1 MADEH
6 RMTDHD
12 PDSTPAAGAA
22 LSDAQIHDR
31 IVDALLDHQLLPGT
45 RLAEDKLGQAFG
57 VSRTR
62 IRQVLIRLAHE
73 QIVTL
78 APHRGAS
85 VATPDPEE
93 AREVFE
99 VRRMV
104 EPLLV
109 QRFMRHASAGH
120 LGALASC
127 LAQEEAARAAGE
139 RRRAIRLSGEFHL
152 RIADGAA
159 HRTLGRVLRELVSR
173 TSLVLMTY
181 GNGEVPTGCGCADHR
196 TLLAAIRLRD
206 DKAAAALMTQHLL
219 EVEQQLRI
227 EPPSTQAPDFAQ
239 IFGVSTPTAE

>member
-1 MADEH
+1 MADPG
-6 RMTDHD
+6 M
-12 PDSTPAAGAA
+12 AGAA
-22 LSDAQIHDR
+22 THAPLSDAQIHDR
-31 IVDALLDHQLLPGT
+31 IVDAILDHQLLPGT

-85 VATPDPEE
+85 VATPDPAE

-181 GNGEVPTGCGCADHR
+181 GAGDGPTTGCGCADHR
-196 TLLAAIRLRD
+196 ALLAAIRLRD
-206 DKAAAALMTQHLL
+206 EGAAAALMTRHLE

-227 EPPSTQAPDFAQ
+227 EPPATQAPDFTR
-239 IFGVSTPTAE
+239 IFGAAAASPAG

>member
-6 RMTDHD
+6 RMTDQD
-12 PDSTPAAGAA
+12 TDSTPAAGAA

-31 IVDALLDHQLLPGT
+31 IVDAILDHQLLPGT

-181 GNGEVPTGCGCADHR
+181 GNGEIPNGCGCADHR

-206 DKAAAALMTQHLL
+206 EKAAAALMTQHLL

-239 IFGVSTPTAE
+239 IFGVSAPTAE

>member
-1 MADEH
+1 MADDD
-6 RMTDHD
+6 RMTDTETETD
-12 PDSTPAAGAA
+12 TAPATAAG

-31 IVDALLDHQLLPGT
+31 IVDAILDHQLLPGT

-85 VATPDPEE
+85 VATPDVAE

-109 QRFMRHASAGH
+109 QRFMQHASAGH

-159 HRTLGRVLRELVSR
+159 HRTLGRILRELVSR

-181 GNGEVPTGCGCADHR
+181 GSHDGGPGGCGCADHR
-196 TLLAAIRLRD
+196 ALLAAIRLRD
-206 DKAAAALMTQHLL
+206 EAAAAELMTRHLT
-219 EVEQQLRI
+219 EVEAQLRI
-227 EPPSTQAPDFAQ
+227 EPPATQAPDFAQ
-239 IFGVSTPTAE
+239 IFGSPA

>member
-1 MADEH
+1 MADPG
-6 RMTDHD
+6 M
-12 PDSTPAAGAA
+12 AGAVA
-22 LSDAQIHDR
+22 NAPLTDAQIHDR
-31 IVDALLDHQLLPGT
+31 IVDAILDHQLLPGT

-181 GNGEVPTGCGCADHR
+181 GTSEGPVTGCGCADHR

-206 DKAAAALMTQHLL
+206 EAAAAALMTRHL
-219 EVEQQLRI
+219 EEIEQQLRI
-227 EPPSTQAPDFAQ
+227 EPPAEQSPDFSR
-239 IFGVSTPTAE
+239 IFGAAAPGPAG